1 MWPPSQQGRSQA
13 AIVRPFTIAEASQR
27 PAWPSATVRYI
38 SSMIIRVLTA
48 TVADRASPRLHEL
61 MRQQLPLLREH
72 EGLVYVKLA
81 RRLVGRE
88 EEVMLFEEWR
98 DPAAMY
104 EWTGPNIERPR
115 LLPGA
120 EDLITDLRITHYE
133 ALDVDP
139 SA

>member
-1 MWPPSQQGRSQA
+1 
-13 AIVRPFTIAEASQR
+13 
-27 PAWPSATVRYI
+27 
-38 SSMIIRVLTA
+38 MILRVLTA
-48 TVADRASPRLHEL
+48 RVPNANIGEFNE
-61 MRQQLPLLREH
+61 LLRRQLSELR
-72 EGLVYVKLA
+72 EQPGLVYVKLA

-104 EWTGPNIERPR
+104 AWTGPNIERPR

-139 SA
+139 FD